1 MKKHIKGQ
9 TGDLI
14 AMNEN
19 GIGVHMVKEFKAPI
33 VRKSK
38 LVVVDLAGSERL
50 DKSGLW
56 PKDTILFIYFNT
68 FVFSFCIAL
77 FVSFANYLKK
87 WIQALGYEIQF
98 YIFDLIGSEGHC
110 LEEAKSINLS
120 LTSLGKCINAIA
132 EGSSHVPIRD
142 SKLTRLLRDSFG
154 GYFLLISMQ
163 IQQLCFKDTSV

>member
-50 DKSGLW
+50 DKSGL
-56 PKDTILFIYFNT
+56 
-68 FVFSFCIAL
+68 
-77 FVSFANYLKK
+77 
-87 WIQALGYEIQF
+87 
-98 YIFDLIGSEGHC
+98 
-110 LEEAKSINLS
+110 
-120 LTSLGKCINAIA
+120 
-132 EGSSHVPIRD
+132 
-142 SKLTRLLRDSFG
+142 
-154 GYFLLISMQ
+154 
-163 IQQLCFKDTSV
+163 